1 MKKIENLSERLAY
14 LLESKKITPYQL
26 SVDTGISESTISRIL
41 SQKTKKLQTPTITLL
56 ANYLQV
62 KKEWLLTGDGDI
74 AEKDQADL
82 NFTGYLSRI
91 DELIKAN
98 RDLSASNKILAENN
112 ARLTAIIEILKQA
125 NI

>member
-1 MKKIENLSERLAY
+1 MGNLENISERLAY

-26 SVDTGISESTISRIL
+26 SVGTGISESTISRIL
-41 SQKTKKLQTPTITLL
+41 SKKTKKLQKPTITLL

-74 AEKDQADL
+74 AEKNQADL

-112 ARLTAIIEILKQA
+112 ARLTAIIEHLKNA

>member
-1 MKKIENLSERLAY
+1 MGNLENISERLAY

-26 SVDTGISESTISRIL
+26 SVGTGISESTISRIL

-74 AEKDQADL
+74 AEKNQADL

-112 ARLTAIIEILKQA
+112 ARLTAIIENIQLKI
-125 NI
+125 N

>member
-1 MKKIENLSERLAY
+1 MGNLENISERLAY

-26 SVDTGISESTISRIL
+26 SIGTGISESTISRIL

-98 RDLSASNKILAENN
+98 KDLSASNKILAENN
-112 ARLTAIIEILKQA
+112 ARLTAIIENIQLKI
-125 NI
+125 N

>member
-1 MKKIENLSERLAY
+1 MGNLENISERLAY

-26 SVDTGISESTISRIL
+26 SVGTGISESTISRIL
-41 SQKTKKLQTPTITLL
+41 SKKTKKLQTPTITLL

-74 AEKDQADL
+74 AEEDQADL

-112 ARLTAIIEILKQA
+112 ARLTAIIEILKKA

>member
-1 MKKIENLSERLAY
+1 MGNLENISERLAY

-26 SVDTGISESTISRIL
+26 SVGTGISESTISRIL

-62 KKEWLLTGDGDI
+62 KREWLLTGDGDI

-82 NFTGYLSRI
+82 NFTGYLSNI

-112 ARLTAIIEILKQA
+112 ARLTAIIEHLKNA

>member
-1 MKKIENLSERLAY
+1 MGNLENISERLAY

-26 SVDTGISESTISRIL
+26 SVGTGISESTISRIL
-41 SQKTKKLQTPTITLL
+41 SKKTKKLQTPTVTLL

-82 NFTGYLSRI
+82 NFTGYLSHI

-112 ARLTAIIEILKQA
+112 ARLTAIIEILKKA

>member
-1 MKKIENLSERLAY
+1 MEKLENISERLAY
-14 LLESKKITPYQL
+14 LLDSKKITPYQL

-41 SQKTKKLQTPTITLL
+41 SQKTKKLQIPTITLL

-74 AEKDQADL
+74 AEKNQADL

-91 DELIKAN
+91 DELIKTN

-112 ARLTAIIEILKQA
+112 ARLTAIIENIQLKI
-125 NI
+125 N

>member
-1 MKKIENLSERLAY
+1 MGNFENISERLAY

-26 SVDTGISESTISRIL
+26 SVGTGISESTISRIL

-74 AEKDQADL
+74 AEKNQADL

-112 ARLTAIIEILKQA
+112 ARLTAIIEHLKNA

>member
-1 MKKIENLSERLAY
+1 MGNLENISERLAY

-26 SVDTGISESTISRIL
+26 SVGTGISESTISRIL

-112 ARLTAIIEILKQA
+112 ARLTAIIEILKKA

>member
-1 MKKIENLSERLAY
+1 MGNLENISERLAY

-26 SVDTGISESTISRIL
+26 SVGTGISESTISRIL

-62 KKEWLLTGDGDI
+62 KREWLLTGDGDI

-82 NFTGYLSRI
+82 NFTGYLSNI

-112 ARLTAIIEILKQA
+112 ARLTAIIENLKNA

>member
-1 MKKIENLSERLAY
+1 MGNLENISERLAY

-26 SVDTGISESTISRIL
+26 SVGTGISESTISRIL

-74 AEKDQADL
+74 AEKNQADL

-112 ARLTAIIEILKQA
+112 ARLTAIIEHLKNA